1 MSLPDYMLLSF
12 ESCHYFMLIDSFPM
26 HVLKLKSISDTIL
39 PDSAN
44 CTATYTYQATRQR
57 KL

>member
-44 CTATYTYQATRQR
+44 CTATYIY
-57 KL
+57 